1 MLLGGAK
8 RPGGQSD
15 RAVEFIERHFSEDI
29 TLDQLA
35 GMTGVSLQHFCRIF
49 RGQTGMRPME
59 YLARKRI
66 SEAKRLLS
74 STGRSVAEIAE
85 LTGYR
90 DPTYFGSV
98 FRRYE
103 GTTPTEY
110 RKTRML

>member
-1 MLLGGAK
+1 MTAK
-8 RPGGQSD
+8 
-15 RAVEFIERHFSEDI
+15 
-29 TLDQLA
+29 
-35 GMTGVSLQHFCRIF
+35 
-49 RGQTGMRPME
+49 E
-59 YLARKRI
+59 YK
-66 SEAKRLLS
+66 KRLLS